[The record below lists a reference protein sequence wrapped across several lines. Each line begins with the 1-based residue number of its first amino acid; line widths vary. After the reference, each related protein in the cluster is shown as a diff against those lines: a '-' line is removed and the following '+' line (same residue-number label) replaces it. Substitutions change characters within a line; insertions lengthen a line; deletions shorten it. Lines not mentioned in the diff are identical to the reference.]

1 MKKKEIYMSK
11 STESISKGIDI
22 SMKNPILFVPYA
34 VPVIVQLIFG
44 VLAYTLSVRY
54 FYNIQYFDVGLYMGI
69 SLLGSLI
76 AAILGFIAGCML
88 VDMSNDAI
96 NGRSIDLRKSFNL
109 VMGRIG
115 TLIIAA
121 IIAAL
126 CSITVILL
134 PIAIFIIVIAILE
147 EIDAIEST
155 RKAFNFV
162 ANNLSE
168 VIVFMI
174 IVIVV
179 GAIAS
184 FGLSFIPVA
193 GPFIGAIVNWFLN
206 AIFTVSAVY
215 FYISLR
221 PPPPPPPPLPT

>member
-1 MKKKEIYMSK
+1 MSK
-11 STESISKGIDI
+11 SAESISKGIDI
-22 SMKNPILFVPYA
+22 SIKNPILFVPYA
-34 VPVIVQLIFG
+34 APIIIQLIFG

-54 FYNIQYFDVGLYMGI
+54 FYTIQYFDVGLYMGI

-76 AAILGFIAGCML
+76 AAIFGFIAGCML

-96 NGRSIDLRKSFNL
+96 SGRPVDLRKSLNL
-109 VMGRIG
+109 VMGKIG

-126 CSITVILL
+126 CSITIILL
-134 PIAIFIIVIAILE
+134 PIAIFIIVIAILD

-155 RKAFNFV
+155 KKALNFV
-162 ANNLSE
+162 ANNIGE
-168 VIVFMI
+168 VFII

-184 FGLSFIPVA
+184 FGLSFIPVV

-221 PPPPPPPPLPT
+221 PPPPPPPPFPT